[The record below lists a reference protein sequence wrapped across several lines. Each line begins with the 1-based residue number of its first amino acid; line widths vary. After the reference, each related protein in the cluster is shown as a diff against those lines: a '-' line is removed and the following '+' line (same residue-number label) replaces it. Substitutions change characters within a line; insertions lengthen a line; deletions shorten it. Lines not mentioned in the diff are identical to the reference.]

1 MIVKEDDLRL
11 YNQKNDLTETTNV
24 AADQPGVSG
33 PMRKAIGEFRQ
44 TVVPGS

>member
-11 YNQKNDLTETTNV
+11 YNLKNDLAETTKV
-24 AADQPGVSG
+24 AADQPGVAG

-44 TVVPGS
+44 TAVAGS